1 MHISIPS
8 ASVAS
13 EMGQETGQASQPACC
28 AYFNNNKRSY
38 YKPRGRRAPNHEAVT
53 PVPQMQLCNGARV
66 SLSQHTETHIYID
79 TAKAKRFFLC
89 LKMLH

>member
-1 MHISIPS
+1 MHICILS

-13 EMGQETGQASQPACC
+13 EMGQETEQASQLAVHIST
-28 AYFNNNKRSY
+28 NNKRSY